1 MLQHH
6 RSQDVLSL
14 DKLAMDPQQQYTQPY
29 QAQSR
34 HARFPSDGSRSDQS
48 DETVFGE
55 PIAYD
60 PAAVYLNSGYSAPK
74 SNNIVENTV
83 RVDGPPP
90 PGFQAQQVSFG
101 SDNNSTGSKPATK
114 YSRLSSSSKLKRIRV
129 PRKTGSWVWEI
140 VAMVF
145 AIGAVASII
154 ALLARYE
161 GKSLPSWPYEI
172 TLNALIAVLTTVAN
186 AAMTVPLSSG
196 LGQLKWDRMK
206 NGHAPLADMEVLDEA
221 SRGAWGAIN
230 MLRRLRGGL
239 CGSLG
244 AVAVIVAL
252 FLSPFAQQ
260 VVIYRNLA
268 QESEVGATNYRAM
281 NFTVALPSVDSA
293 VPFVPVL
300 PIKSAVYNGL
310 FAENNKPW
318 TSLPVSCE
326 TGNCTW
332 KPFDTLAVCNTC
344 TDMTPFLQRDCAT
357 DSDDCGWK
365 LLSGPVLNSSD
376 VFSMTS
382 QFPSTEGGASWS
394 TIMKLVF
401 MGTES
406 STAEAG
412 NTQPWARQCVLT
424 ACVQTI
430 KSQIINGNLFE
441 NVTHAVEN
449 KTVVTSQKSVSELA
463 PIVVTSD
470 SAHNSTS
477 PATEYL
483 LSAEAML
490 GMQSW
495 FAQLFVNGSATR
507 TDSAINTTLT
517 SAENA
522 PIAVNLT
529 VGISSGA
536 TFFDTDILQAFYWNY
551 YEYPS
556 GLDMLMDDLSVSLTV
571 VFRSLWG
578 AEAVNGTALRNESFV
593 FVRWGFITPL
603 ILSVAL
609 TAAFLAQAMYRSW
622 RCGAKLWKSSVLAVL
637 FHGLE
642 LDVRERFADVG
653 EFELQRLIARDVKVR
668 LDEESAAGGLLRA
681 ERVY

>member
-1 MLQHH
+1 
-6 RSQDVLSL
+6 
-14 DKLAMDPQQQYTQPY
+14 MDPPQQYAQPY

-48 DETVFGE
+48 DDTVFGGLT
-55 PIAYD
+55 AYD
-60 PAAVYLNSGYSAPK
+60 PAAIYLNSEYHTPK
-74 SNNIVENTV
+74 ANNIVENTAI
-83 RVDGPPP
+83 VDDAAT
-90 PGFQAQQVSFG
+90 PGLQARNATFG
-101 SDNNSTGSKPATK
+101 SDDISKESKSGTK
-114 YSRLSSSSKLKRIRV
+114 YSRLSSSSKLKNIRV
-129 PRKTGSWVWEI
+129 PRKTGSWFWEV
-140 VAMVF
+140 VATIF

-161 GKSLPSWPYEI
+161 GQPLPKWPYAI

-186 AAMTVPLSSG
+186 AAMAVPLSSG
-196 LGQLKWDRMK
+196 LGQLKWERMK
-206 NGHAPLADMEVLDEA
+206 NNYARLVDMEVLDEA

-230 MLRRLRGGL
+230 MLVRLRGGL
-239 CGSLG
+239 HGSLG

-260 VVIYRNLA
+260 VVVYRTLP
-268 QESEVGATNYRAM
+268 QKSEAGATNYRAM
-281 NFTVALPSVDSA
+281 NFTVALPSVDST

-332 KPFDTLAVCNTC
+332 EPFDTLAVCNTC

-357 DSDDCGWK
+357 GDDDCGWK
-365 LLSGPVLNSSD
+365 LMSGPVLQGGH

-382 QFPSTEGGASWS
+382 QFLSTEGGAPWS
-394 TIMKLVF
+394 NIMKLTF

-406 STAEAG
+406 NTAEAG
-412 NTQPWARQCVLT
+412 NTQPWARQCVLS

-430 KSQIINGNLFE
+430 KSQIINGNLVE
-441 NVTHAVEN
+441 NVTHTVEN
-449 KTVVTSQKSVSELA
+449 KTVVASKNSMSELA
-463 PIVVTSD
+463 PIVVT
-470 SAHNSTS
+470 AHNTTS

-490 GMQSW
+490 GTQTW
-495 FAQLFVNGSATR
+495 FAQLFANGSATR
-507 TDSAINTTLT
+507 TDSAINKTLK
-517 SAENA
+517 SPDDA

-536 TFFDTDILQAFYWNY
+536 TFFDTDIVQAFYWNY
-551 YEYPS
+551 YEYPH

-571 VFRSLWG
+571 AFRSLWG
-578 AEAVNGTALRNESFV
+578 SEAVNGTAFRNESFV

-603 ILSVAL
+603 VLSVAL
-609 TAAFLAQAMYRSW
+609 TAAFLAQAVYRSW
-622 RCGAKLWKSSVLAVL
+622 RSDAKLWKSSVLAVL

-642 LDVRERFADVG
+642 PDVRERFDEVG
-653 EFELQRLIARDVKVR
+653 EFELQRQIARDVKVR
-668 LDEESAAGGLLRA
+668 LDEEVAAGGLLRA
-681 ERVY
+681 QRVY

>member
-1 MLQHH
+1 M
-6 RSQDVLSL
+6 
-14 DKLAMDPQQQYTQPY
+14 
-29 QAQSR
+29 
-34 HARFPSDGSRSDQS
+34 
-48 DETVFGE
+48 
-55 PIAYD
+55 
-60 PAAVYLNSGYSAPK
+60 
-74 SNNIVENTV
+74 
-83 RVDGPPP
+83 
-90 PGFQAQQVSFG
+90 
-101 SDNNSTGSKPATK
+101 
-114 YSRLSSSSKLKRIRV
+114 
-129 PRKTGSWVWEI
+129 PRKTGSWAWEG
-140 VAMVF
+140 VAMLF
-145 AIGAVASII
+145 AIGAVASIM

-161 GKSLPSWPYEI
+161 GKPLPSWPYEI

-196 LGQLKWDRMK
+196 LGQLKWERMR
-206 NGHAPLADMEVLDEA
+206 NGYAPLADMEVLDEA

-239 CGSLG
+239 YGSLG

-260 VVIYRNLA
+260 VVIYRTLA
-268 QESEVGATNYRAM
+268 HESEVGATNYRAM

-300 PIKSAVYNGL
+300 PIKSAVYNAL

-318 TSLPVSCE
+318 TSLPVNCE

-332 KPFDTLAVCNTC
+332 EPFNTLAVCNTC

-357 DSDDCGWK
+357 GGDDCGFR
-365 LLSGPVLNSSD
+365 LLSGQVLNSSD

-382 QFPSTEGGASWS
+382 QFLSTEGGASWS
-394 TIMKLVF
+394 TIMKLTF

-406 STAEAG
+406 NTAQAG
-412 NTQPWARQCVLT
+412 NTQPWARQCVLS

-430 KSQIINGNLFE
+430 KSHIINGELVE
-441 NVTHAVEN
+441 NVTHTVEN
-449 KTVVTSQKSVSELA
+449 KTVMTSKDSMSELA
-463 PIVVTSD
+463 PIVVTADS
-470 SAHNSTS
+470 SAHNTTS

-495 FAQLFVNGSATR
+495 FAQLFANGSATR
-507 TDSAINTTLT
+507 TDSAINTTLK

-536 TFFDTDILQAFYWNY
+536 TFFDTDIVQAFYWNY

-571 VFRSLWG
+571 AFRSLWG

-593 FVRWGFITPL
+593 FVRWGFIAPL
-603 ILSVAL
+603 VLSVAL
-609 TAAFLAQAMYRSW
+609 TASFLAQAVYRSW
-622 RCGAKLWKSSVLAVL
+622 RCNAKLWKSSVLAVL

-642 LDVRERFADVG
+642 PDVTERFADVG
-653 EFELQRLIARDVKVR
+653 EFEFQRLIARDVKVR
-668 LDEESAAGGLLRA
+668 LDEDIGAGGLLRA